1 MLRPLTLVGGLE
13 QLSHSS
19 SVPAI
24 GSTVG
29 LPEMVKKG
37 VTWCNELRLGLLPFI
52 AVQMTWAEFVVRVQC
67 IQGNPSPPLCL
78 DFISPLKGFVGLSVL
93 PGERVIGALGWWG
106 KVKVSWDGTLDSGKA
121 RKTMGEGCNGLAG
134 RWLWYQ
140 VVDKVFYKI
149 CLGGRD

>member
-1 MLRPLTLVGGLE
+1 
-13 QLSHSS
+13 
-19 SVPAI
+19 
-24 GSTVG
+24 
-29 LPEMVKKG
+29 
-37 VTWCNELRLGLLPFI
+37 
-52 AVQMTWAEFVVRVQC
+52 MTWAEFVVRVQC

-134 RWLWYQ
+134 RVYWAWVCIGPTGFGVGFACTMAEIGCNWARIGPSKSSQSLSIAHKWA
-140 VVDKVFYKI
+140 VEID
-149 CLGGRD
+149 